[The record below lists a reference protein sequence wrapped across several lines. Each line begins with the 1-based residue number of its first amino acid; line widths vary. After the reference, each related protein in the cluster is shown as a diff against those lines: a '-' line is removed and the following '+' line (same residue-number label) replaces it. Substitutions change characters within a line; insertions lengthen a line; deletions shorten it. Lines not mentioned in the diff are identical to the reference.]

1 MEHVSLLELLEQEKQ
16 LCRKIR
22 SVDDTLSS
30 TVKGDGEG
38 FGNERILNRMIEE
51 RQAAAEKLPLV
62 RIQIGAKLSTY
73 EQMYAGSVRNAL
85 GILTGS
91 AEEGDND
98 HA

>member
-38 FGNERILNRMIEE
+38 FGNERILNRMMEE
-51 RQAAAEKLPLV
+51 RPAAADK
-62 RIQIGAKLSTY
+62 A
-73 EQMYAGSVRNAL
+73 
-85 GILTGS
+85 LTG
-91 AEEGDND
+91 
-98 HA
+98 